1 MGGNL
6 NHKNDERSV
15 PEVPEVPHLLGELI
29 KLAVVDL
36 HLLRSPGWARGGVL
50 EAPVGGED
58 VIEKVET
65 VTSDIHL
72 IDLHPKQGCDYV
84 RPNTNQ
90 LPGYFLS
97 FRTR

>member
-36 HLLRSPGWARGGVL
+36 HLLRSPGWARGEVL

-65 VTSDIHL
+65 VAGHVHF
-72 IDLHPKQGCDYV
+72 IDLEEQKQD
-84 RPNTNQ
+84 RD
-90 LPGYFLS
+90 
-97 FRTR
+97 